1 MQRSHS
7 VRLSVII
14 PLFNDADYIAVQLN
28 ALANQNWS
36 EPWELIV
43 SDNGSTDGSLRVV
56 EQYRK
61 RFPKLRIVDSSDM
74 RGAAHARNAGAAAAS
89 SDNLAFCDADDE
101 VAPGWLKAMGEA
113 LLMYDAVGGPRNII
127 KYSKPEVIKA
137 LSRSDWNPEKELCK
151 FVSPPFL
158 PYAASSNLG
167 VKNTL
172 HRDIGGFDETLGSL
186 EDIDYSWRIQLSGKK
201 IQFID
206 NAVLYYRLPST
217 LRGCLRKQYY
227 SGQYQIALCKKYIPL
242 GMPELSWH
250 TDMSNWIQTL
260 RGIRQISVE
269 KEDRYRW
276 LMHFAFL
283 SGRLKGHFKYRV

>member
-1 MQRSHS
+1 LSTTK
-7 VRLSVII
+7 LSVII
-14 PLFNDADYIAVQLN
+14 PLFNSADYIAIQLN

-43 SDNGSTDGSLRVV
+43 SDNGSTDDSLRVV

-61 RFPKLRIVDSSDM
+61 RLPNLRIVDSSDM
-74 RGAAHARNAGAAAAS
+74 RGASHARNVGARAAS
-89 SDNLAFCDADDE
+89 SDHLAFCDADDE

-113 LLMYDAVGGPRNII
+113 LLQYDAVSGPRNII

-137 LSRSDWNPEKELCK
+137 LSRSDWNPEKGLCK
-151 FVSPPFL
+151 FVSPPYL

-167 VKNTL
+167 VKNKL
-172 HRDIGGFDETLGSL
+172 HKNLGGFDETLCNI
-186 EDIDYSWRIQLSGKK
+186 EDIDYSWRIQLLGKK

-217 LRGCLRKQYY
+217 IRGCLRKQYY

-242 GMPELSWH
+242 GMPALSWY
-250 TDMSNWIQTL
+250 TDMRNLIQIL
-260 RGIRQISVE
+260 LNMRHSFFK
-269 KEDRYRW
+269 KESRYRW
-276 LMHFAFL
+276 LMNFTFHL
-283 SGRLKGHFKYRV
+283 GRLKGRFKYHI